1 MEAEENRN
9 GLREE
14 VLSFFEARAEPVTA
28 IDLANAFSWKR
39 LGGISARAVSVVFDL
54 VADGSIKYDNIDKNW
69 RFVRKGN

>member
-28 IDLANAFSWKR
+28 IDLANAFS
-39 LGGISARAVSVVFDL
+39 
-54 VADGSIKYDNIDKNW
+54 
-69 RFVRKGN
+69 